1 MLWDCQVQAGWLLS
15 GLVAQSAPEV
25 YALDSRLWL
34 GPRPF
39 PKRFTQFS
47 QCPTPTA
54 SLLPALASFPPWA
67 VNSIRSGITLRIKIP
82 VSGL

>member
-25 YALDSRLWL
+25 YAFDSRLWL

-39 PKRFTQFS
+39 PKRFT
-47 QCPTPTA
+47 
-54 SLLPALASFPPWA
+54 
-67 VNSIRSGITLRIKIP
+67 
-82 VSGL
+82 